1 MNLLEKFSQKEIKLI
16 EQAGINIENKNYSN
30 EELYKFQTSIIDYIM
45 SASSKNGEIDR
56 LRNKYDN
63 IFRTINIK

>member
-1 MNLLEKFSQKEIKLI
+1 MNLLEKFSQKEIELI

-45 SASSKNGEIDR
+45 STSSKNEEIDR
-56 LRNKYDN
+56 LRNQYDN